1 MTSNSELCKKVIKFI
16 SNRIGA
22 YSQPENLVK
31 WCELAKKTINYDKSP
46 LAFSSIITR
55 RLDKIEDLKGY
66 SLMEKVRLVFIFSR
80 RVSAVF
86 VKELED
92 KKCVVELNDNRKITY
107 FRSPD
112 GLVFTSEHIKQR
124 KLFKGKRDYDKN
136 KTVVKPARRSQ
147 NVRKPK
153 LAPIPEIFPNPP
165 EVDDVEMGNE
175 KEESAPDQNPVEFD
189 DLRPAGNH
197 DLNVQKPDAQ
207 ASIQEEGVDLINGSI
222 AHDNNEAQNF
232 GQNTRNRVKI
242 EDFVEDMQRAPEVI
256 ILDEEAEMRPL
267 VFEKISLRKLAEQI
281 ETLAFNINLEDSF
294 QEKALRAV
302 RLFKANDQLI
312 PIQDFNQL
320 FNIVLKNLKSGRLQN
335 PTGTS
340 IKLCRLF
347 EHLARSLIRPL
358 GEFLMADTLKVLE
371 EEIEK
376 LKGSEE
382 KIPLKTVQGKLDG
395 LMLVITNT
403 WVNLDE

>member
-55 RLDKIEDLKGY
+55 TLDKIEDLKGY

-124 KLFKGKRDYDKN
+124 KLFKGKRDYDK
-136 KTVVKPARRSQ
+136 
-147 NVRKPK
+147 
-153 LAPIPEIFPNPP
+153 
-165 EVDDVEMGNE
+165 
-175 KEESAPDQNPVEFD
+175 
-189 DLRPAGNH
+189 PAGNH

-207 ASIQEEGVDLINGSI
+207 AGIQGNNPAQNSIQNLKSEEGVDLINGSI

-242 EDFVEDMQRAPEVI
+242 EDFVEEIQQAPEVI

-358 GEFLMADTLKVLE
+358 GEFLMADTLKFLE

>member
-31 WCELAKKTINYDKSP
+31 WCELAKQTINYDKSP

-112 GLVFTSEHIKQR
+112 GIVFTSEHIKQR
-124 KLFKGKRDYDKN
+124 KLFKGKRDNDKK

-153 LAPIPEIFPNPP
+153 LAPNPP
-165 EVDDVEMGNE
+165 EGDDVEMGNE
-175 KEESAPDQNPVEFD
+175 EEEAAPDQNPVEFD

-242 EDFVEDMQRAPEVI
+242 EDFVEEIQRAPEVI

-294 QEKALRAV
+294 QEKASRAV